1 MLDLQT
7 IIIFLALG
15 SFVGV
20 MAGLFG
26 IGGGGVIVP
35 ILTIF
40 LLSHGFS
47 GDDVVK
53 IALATSMAVISIT
66 SISSFRA
73 QHKKKS
79 VRWDIFKV
87 IAPGVIV
94 GTFSFTFLASNIDSF
109 YLSVFFSIF
118 MLYAALKMF
127 FGKKPQSESG
137 IIGKKGQFFAGLG
150 IGGISALVSIGG
162 GVLSVPYLVKQGVD
176 MKKAIGTSS
185 AIGFPLAVSGTIGYI
200 INGFNYTSLD
210 NMMLGYVYV
219 PAFICIAIA
228 SYATAPIGVN
238 LSHKLPVVAL
248 KKIFGV
254 LTFLLSIKMMLEL
267 I

>member
-40 LLSHGFS
+40 LLSNGFN

-53 IALATSMAVISIT
+53 IALGTSMAVISIT

-73 QHKKKS
+73 QHKKKA
-79 VRWDIFKV
+79 VRWDIFKM

-118 MLYAALKMF
+118 MLYSALKMY
-127 FGKKPQSESG
+127 FGKKPQSESD
-137 IIGKKGQFFAGLG
+137 IFGKTGQFFAGLG

-162 GVLSVPYLVKQGVD
+162 GMLSVPYLVKQGIS

-185 AIGFPLAVSGTIGYI
+185 AIGFPLAISGTIGYI
-200 INGFNYTSLD
+200 INGFEYTSFD
-210 NMMLGYVYV
+210 DMMLGYVYM

-238 LSHKLPVVAL
+238 LSHKLPVVSL
-248 KKIFGV
+248 KKIFAI
-254 LTFLLSIKMMLEL
+254 LIFLLSIKMMIEL